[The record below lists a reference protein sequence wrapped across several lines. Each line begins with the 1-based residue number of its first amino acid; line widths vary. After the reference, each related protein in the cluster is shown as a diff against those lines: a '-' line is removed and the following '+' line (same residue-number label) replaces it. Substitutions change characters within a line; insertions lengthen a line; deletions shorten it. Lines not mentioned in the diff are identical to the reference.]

1 MHNPRPWEIVGG
13 RNERAK
19 RIFAGERVYA
29 RRTRIREIEEEK
41 GGSAN
46 WKWKKDG
53 EGGEER
59 GREGGRGSI
68 WISHRMHTCVTVFH
82 DQEKSRKMRSCDC
95 SESWY
100 QVVAI
105 VFEFSLWIWIWKALN
120 SLL

>member
-59 GREGGRGSI
+59 GREGGRERIHLDLASNAHVRNGVP
-68 WISHRMHTCVTVFH
+68 R
-82 DQEKSRKMRSCDC
+82 SRKV
-95 SESWY
+95 E
-100 QVVAI
+100 
-105 VFEFSLWIWIWKALN
+105 ENEKL
-120 SLL
+120 